1 MIYHIT
7 RKGKESKKMTDWIQL
22 FIEDRHSMAKIMRN
36 NIASDVLAGYSLA
49 QITRQMVQLE
59 DYERETE
66 FLLAKF
72 RADWNPERR
81 AYEHMKRV
89 GAIA

>member
-1 MIYHIT
+1 MAATI
-7 RKGKESKKMTDWIQL
+7 DWIQL
-22 FIEDRHSMAKIMRN
+22 FIEDRHSMAKIMRQ
-36 NIASDVLAGYSLA
+36 NIASDVLAGYSFA
-49 QITRQMVQLE
+49 HITRQMVQLE

-72 RADWNPERR
+72 KADWNPQVR
-81 AYEHMKRV
+81 AYYHMKKV

>member
-1 MIYHIT
+1 MAA
-7 RKGKESKKMTDWIQL
+7 TDWIQL
-22 FIEDRHSMAKIMRN
+22 FIEDRHSMAKIMRQ

-59 DYERETE
+59 DYERESE
-66 FLLAKF
+66 LLLAKF
-72 RADWNPERR
+72 KADWNPQVR
-81 AYEHMKRV
+81 AYQYMKRV

>member
-1 MIYHIT
+1 MAA
-7 RKGKESKKMTDWIQL
+7 TDWIQV
-22 FIEDRHSMAKIMRN
+22 FAEDRATMARQMRQN
-36 NIASDVLAGYSLA
+36 TAADLLAGYGIGA
-49 QITRQMVQLE
+49 IAKQMAAIE

-72 RADWNPERR
+72 KADWNPQRR
-81 AYEHMKRV
+81 AYDYLKKV